1 VSGSALFLIAVTY
14 QLYERV
20 IHQRNPLAELPAT
33 ESQSRVSDEN
43 SPWQVSQLSKT
54 LKDWIEKLGVVWV
67 EGELSSFSLRQGN
80 LFAELRDLQTE
91 NTLSIHAWGSS
102 PAIIAPGLAQG
113 DRVVALVKPQFWA
126 KNGKLSMQVYEL
138 KKVGLGELLERIE
151 RLRAALT
158 AEGLTAPER
167 KRPLPFLPNRI
178 GLITGANSDA
188 EKDVLQNA
196 RLRWPEV
203 EFEVINTLV
212 QGERAVGEVI
222 FAMQQLDAMPE
233 VDVIIFA
240 RGGGSFQDLLAFSDE
255 SLVRAAAALS
265 KPFVSAIGHEND
277 RPVLDDVADLRAS
290 TPTDAA
296 KRVVPD
302 VVEERRQLAQFIQ
315 RAMVRVASMVA
326 SQQQLLAGIR
336 SRPVLASPFGVVD
349 SQSELIG
356 SMRSRVSEI
365 FGYRLDRA
373 AAEIAQLTGQG
384 RAFSPQLTLKRGYS
398 LLLDENRKPLKQLS
412 AVGDKIVVLGA
423 QAELTARVES
433 VRKQDG

>member
-1 VSGSALFLIAVTY
+1 
-14 QLYERV
+14 
-20 IHQRNPLAELPAT
+20 
-33 ESQSRVSDEN
+33 VSDEN

-54 LKDWIEKLGVVWV
+54 LKDWIEKLGAVWV

-91 NTLSIHAWGSS
+91 NTVSIHAWGSS
-102 PAIIAPGLAQG
+102 PANIAPGLAQG
-113 DRVVALVKPQFWA
+113 DRVVALLRPQFWA

-151 RLRAALT
+151 KLRTTLA

-255 SLVRAAAALS
+255 TLVRAAAALS

-302 VVEERRQLAQFIQ
+302 VLEERRQVAQFTQ
-315 RAMVRVASMVA
+315 RAMVRVLSMVS

-349 SQSELIG
+349 SQAELI
-356 SMRSRVSEI
+356 SLMRSRVSEI
-365 FGYRLDRA
+365 FSYRLDRA
-373 AAEIAQLTGQG
+373 ASELAQLTGQG

-398 LLLDENRKPLKQLS
+398 LVLDENRKPLKR
-412 AVGDKIVVLGA
+412 AAVVGDKIVVLSS
-423 QAELTARVES
+423 QTELSARVES